1 MAGTVITPDQPAGPA
16 GPAAPVKRTRR
27 SDAWTTLFFVV
38 TAVFGAWAVAL
49 IVLTTLAIAQ
59 PSFLYSDWKVGLKA
73 GGATVVALLALSQTY
88 TMGAAMGTFPKA
100 GIKMKYLM
108 RSHRYLGRIALVL
121 AAVIA
126 FFCMTDIGAPQSPIT
141 SLLHGIFGS
150 TAFVTIALKLG
161 LLKWRPALAY
171 DVAPWL
177 GRYAVFAFIVV
188 WVTSVL
194 TYYTDIL

>member
-1 MAGTVITPDQPAGPA
+1 MAGTVITPDQPTGP

-27 SDAWTTLFFVV
+27 TDAWTTLFFVI
-38 TAVFGAWAVAL
+38 TAVFGAWAVGL
-49 IVLTTLAIAQ
+49 IVLTTFAIAQ

-73 GGATVVALLALSQTY
+73 GGATVVALLALSQAY

-126 FFCMTDIGAPQSPIT
+126 FFCMTDIGAPQSPLT

-150 TAFVTIALKLG
+150 TAFVAIAVKLG

-171 DVAPWL
+171 DAAPWL